1 MLRNH
6 TFCTRFRAFRPAR
19 LVSLLLAALLVF
31 SALPAGASGLSAGEG
46 AESGTMA
53 PEAVISAEDI
63 FRRGDFEKHYLLSDG
78 SFVAVSY
85 AEAVHYRDSNG
96 EWAEVDNTLTR
107 NAYSGRI
114 TNSYGRFGVSFADS
128 AASNA
133 ADGTVSISY
142 GGDTLSWTLSADSGT
157 SSAVQAGFSAQII
170 GAGEASAHA
179 AAGRSVSDAEAF
191 TSAKLSGRVS
201 YTGLLAAN
209 PEIAVNYTVFHN
221 KIEEDIILTS
231 PTDARVFTLDVKC
244 GTLSAR
250 VEEDN
255 SVVFLSEQGEVCF
268 RIGIPYMEDA
278 AGEVLN
284 DIAVSAV
291 RTSGGWAVSYTPDE
305 EWLRSDERVYPI
317 LLDPSVTTGEY
328 VSNIAD
334 TYVYRGNTA
343 DHSSEQRLYVGVKN
357 GNIYRTFLKINN
369 LPSIAANMPITGAT
383 LKLTRVS
390 GTSTGKTVKLYR
402 CGQSWSP
409 SGVTYANQPGSLT
422 YIGYSDFSSSTNYY
436 SFSLGSY
443 ASSMFTDFA
452 AGNYFGYMLRYG
464 DESTTNPDYNILYS
478 SEYTDSGSRP
488 LLTVTYGYSL
498 PSGLVNGGVYAF
510 RNGGSGSYMT
520 VHNGNDANAVNV
532 YQKKISSTSALGD
545 AQRFKLEYNSS
556 TGGYYLRAMCSSEGT
571 NRVLDIVKSGGY
583 VKSGCN
589 VQIHTAIDPLAQ
601 HWFIVAIS
609 TYRFKLL
616 PRTAM
621 NLALTAYPSSADGT
635 SGGTTSSSAG
645 NIYVSSFSSTNE
657 YQQWEIVDESGNIN
671 PGQGSLENGTYY
683 FNNPL
688 YGKYLGWDG
697 SADNSVKG
705 KSGYISEFGNNIR
718 WKLTNVSGKKYTIQS
733 ARDTSQYLTSPGY
746 FPIMST
752 LPSGGTIPDK
762 FLWEITV
769 ASGGGMLIKNVA
781 YGTYL
786 QTNSAGSLHLDS
798 FSSTDSDRYQY
809 SRWRALSI
817 SRYGNGSS
825 YELREL
831 TDFTINESLT
841 LPEEKY
847 KLSVTVTPSNAGLAT
862 LDDFALSCTSSSV
875 EVDNVNHTV
884 SSDTV
889 GTYAVVVT
897 HKVTG
902 KQKSFNFAVSR
913 YTLTFGFST
922 DNYTG
927 GCGYDN
933 RGSEHYAN
941 TIYKAFTPKKPYFS
955 QSKIQRSNGT
965 SFGGASKLNFQRGG
979 MIDDVDFMMYIGH
992 GISATRNT
1000 DDDGYC
1006 EYDASPDDR
1015 RKGNFLHFNYTS
1027 DGNVHGNSWDDKA
1040 NLYTSEA
1047 RFGSPTSR
1055 NRWVLLYTCR
1065 FLETNEYVS
1074 ENDLKK
1080 MLNGTHILMG
1090 YETQAYLCDDFA
1102 EVLADRLQRY
1112 DYDDNTGKYIEVPVI
1127 NAFFA
1132 AGDQGESKRTEDN
1145 HIQVAYYVRGT
1156 RYETIYAKPVECSS
1170 DPSNIYKITNGI
1182 NDDTIYR

>member
-31 SALPAGASGLSAGEG
+31 SALPAVASGLSAGEG

-63 FRRGDFEKHYLLSDG
+63 SRRGDFEKHYLLSDG

-85 AEAVHYRDSNG
+85 AEAVHYRDANG

-107 NAYSGRI
+107 NASSGRI

-128 AASNA
+128 AAANA

-142 GGDTLSWTLSADSGT
+142 GGDTLSWTLSTDSGT

-357 GNIYRTFLKINN
+357 GNVYRTFLKINN

-510 RNGGSGSYMT
+510 RNAGSGSYMT

-545 AQRFKLEYNSS
+545 AQRFKLEYVSS

-601 HWFIVAIS
+601 HWFIVAVSGGTFRIV
-609 TYRFKLL
+609 

-621 NLALTAYPSSADGT
+621 NLSLTSHSSADGT
-635 SGGTTSSSAG
+635 SGGTTSSSDG
-645 NIYVSSFSSTNE
+645 NIYVSETSTTWNNL
-657 YQQWEIVDESGNIN
+657 YQQWEIFDENGGANVSTTGTIA
-671 PGQGSLENGTYY
+671 NGTYY

-705 KSGYISEFGNNIR
+705 RSGYISEFGNNIR

-746 FPIMST
+746 FPIMSA

-798 FSSTDSDRYQY
+798 FGSTDSDRYQY
-809 SRWRALSI
+809 SRWRMI
-817 SRYGNGSS
+817 STSQYGNTGSFSKREFSNYSSFENCEIGIGETARIVVNKCYSAEIWCSPEDFTYTIESASVVGINSS
-825 YELREL
+825 YKVYSKDGKISGSRI
-831 TDFTINESLT
+831 T
-841 LPEEKY
+841 
-847 KLSVTVTPSNAGLAT
+847 A
-862 LDDFALSCTSSSV
+862 
-875 EVDNVNHTV
+875 
-884 SSDTV
+884 
-889 GTYAVVVT
+889 T
-897 HKVTG
+897 HKVTNIV
-902 KQKSFNFAVSR
+902 KQFYVIVGYSSTISSTPLAENIVNGLNQPYCIWPASSESTYYTAPDSIRRENLADIYSR
-913 YTLTFGFST
+913 ANLTITGGELLNYPRAAEMLRHYIGNTGSKYTLNFKDLISEWST
-922 DNYTG
+922 ARNY
-927 GCGYDN
+927 
-933 RGSEHYAN
+933 RA
-941 TIYKAFTPKKPYFS
+941 KAMNDLM
-955 QSKIQRSNGT
+955 R
-965 SFGGASKLNFQRGG
+965 
-979 MIDDVDFMMYIGH
+979 VVE
-992 GISATRNT
+992 ISAT
-1000 DDDGYC
+1000 
-1006 EYDASPDDR
+1006 
-1015 RKGNFLHFNYTS
+1015 TS
-1027 DGNVHGNSWDDKA
+1027 NKTIKTVEPIACSVNESSDCGWSIGSYSTSISCTYKKNGNSYIAVIEYELHDAYDWDRTVTSMGHLPVSPHEMWELHHGGYAK
-1040 NLYTSEA
+1040 NYEVYGKNTFTLTWTSGQTFTSE
-1047 RFGSPTSR
+1047 G
-1055 NRWVLLYTCR
+1055 VM
-1065 FLETNEYVS
+1065 TNE
-1074 ENDLKK
+1074 E
-1080 MLNGTHILMG
+1080 
-1090 YETQAYLCDDFA
+1090 
-1102 EVLADRLQRY
+1102 
-1112 DYDDNTGKYIEVPVI
+1112 
-1127 NAFFA
+1127 
-1132 AGDQGESKRTEDN
+1132 
-1145 HIQVAYYVRGT
+1145 
-1156 RYETIYAKPVECSS
+1156 
-1170 DPSNIYKITNGI
+1170 
-1182 NDDTIYR
+1182 

>member
-6 TFCTRFRAFRPAR
+6 TLGHRFRAFKPAR
-19 LVSLLLAALLVF
+19 FISLLLAALLVF
-31 SALPAGASGLSAGEG
+31 FALPAGASGLSAGES

-63 FRRGDFEKHYLLSDG
+63 SRRGDFEKHYLLSDG
-78 SFVAVSY
+78 SFIAVSY
-85 AEAVHYRDSNG
+85 AEAVHYRDANG

-107 NAYSGRI
+107 NASGRI
-114 TNSYGRFGVSFADS
+114 TNSYGGFGVSFADS
-128 AASNA
+128 AAANA
-133 ADGTVSISY
+133 ADGTVSISH
-142 GGDTLSWTLSADSGT
+142 GGDTLSWTLSTDSGT
-157 SSAVQAGFSAQII
+157 SSAVQTGFSAQII
-170 GAGEASAHA
+170 GAGEAAAHA
-179 AAGRSVSDAEAF
+179 AVGRSVSDAEAF

-201 YTGLLAAN
+201 YTGLLSAN

-231 PTDARVFTLDVKC
+231 PTDARVFTLDVRC

-305 EWLRSDERVYPI
+305 EWLRSEERVYPI

-328 VSNIAD
+328 VSNIVD
-334 TYVYRGNTA
+334 TYVYQGNTA

-357 GNIYRTFLKINN
+357 GNVYRTFLKINS
-369 LPSIAANMPITGAT
+369 LPSIEANMPVTGAT
-383 LKLTRVS
+383 LRLTRVS

-409 SGVTYANQPGSLT
+409 SGVTYANQPASVT

-452 AGNYFGYMLRYG
+452 AGNYYGYMLRYS
-464 DESTTNPDYNILYS
+464 DESTTNPDYNIMYS

-545 AQRFKLEYNSS
+545 AQRFKLEYVSS

-609 TYRFKLL
+609 AYRFKLL

-645 NIYVSSFSSTNE
+645 NIFVSSFSSTNE

-671 PGQGSLENGTYY
+671 PGGSGPLENGTYY

-688 YGKYLGWDG
+688 YGKYLSWDG
-697 SADNSVKG
+697 SADNAVKG
-705 KSGYISEFGNNIR
+705 RSGYISEFGNDIR

-746 FPIMST
+746 FPMMSS
-752 LPSGGTIPDK
+752 LPSGSTIPDK
-762 FLWEITV
+762 FLWEITG
-769 ASGGGMLIKNVA
+769 AIGGGMLIKNVA

-798 FSSTDSDRYQY
+798 CGSTSSDRYQY
-809 SRWRALSI
+809 SRWRMASTDYYGSGGSTTKREFSSGSYFPDLEVAVNTSKTITITKGYQNEIWCSPSVDFTYSYSSDRFSLSSATVTGI
-817 SRYGNGSS
+817 KRGEGTITATHKITGRVLYLDVFVSNAYLSESEKAEIQNGI
-825 YELREL
+825 REL
-831 TDFTINESLT
+831 VGDGYIYLPLYNDNDAEYSINQIIEHDRAITESANRYRIPKEFIQSVLFREIWCYNMLDHVGDSAVEDYYNWKRGLGSKPVVIKTDSSTGIAQIFAKTAIKALNNARTRGFISLSE
-841 LPEEKY
+841 PY
-847 KLSVTVTPSNAGLAT
+847 
-862 LDDFALSCTSSSV
+862 DFNDYEDAWYV
-875 EVDNVNHTV
+875 WD
-884 SSDTV
+884 
-889 GTYAVVVT
+889 
-897 HKVTG
+897 
-902 KQKSFNFAVSR
+902 R
-913 YTLTFGFST
+913 M
-922 DNYTG
+922 
-927 GCGYDN
+927 
-933 RGSEHYAN
+933 
-941 TIYKAFTPKKPYFS
+941 
-955 QSKIQRSNGT
+955 RSNDDYSIDCCALVILDCQYEFSSEIPYSEFFDYSAGKIKRILARYNGT
-965 SFGGASKLNFQRGG
+965 N
-979 MIDDVDFMMYIGH
+979 
-992 GISATRNT
+992 
-1000 DDDGYC
+1000 
-1006 EYDASPDDR
+1006 
-1015 RKGNFLHFNYTS
+1015 
-1027 DGNVHGNSWDDKA
+1027 DKA
-1040 NLYTSEA
+1040 TEYGEA
-1047 RFGSPTSR
+1047 CYEYYEIFKAA
-1055 NRWVLLYTCR
+1055 
-1065 FLETNEYVS
+1065 NE
-1074 ENDLKK
+1074 
-1080 MLNGTHILMG
+1080 
-1090 YETQAYLCDDFA
+1090 
-1102 EVLADRLQRY
+1102 
-1112 DYDDNTGKYIEVPVI
+1112 
-1127 NAFFA
+1127 
-1132 AGDQGESKRTEDN
+1132 
-1145 HIQVAYYVRGT
+1145 
-1156 RYETIYAKPVECSS
+1156 
-1170 DPSNIYKITNGI
+1170 
-1182 NDDTIYR
+1182 

>member
-63 FRRGDFEKHYLLSDG
+63 SRRGDFEKHYLLSDG

-142 GGDTLSWTLSADSGT
+142 GGDTLSWTLSTDSGT

-510 RNGGSGSYMT
+510 RNAGSGSYMT

-601 HWFIVAIS
+601 HWFIVAVSGGTFRIV
-609 TYRFKLL
+609 

-621 NLALTAYPSSADGT
+621 NLSLTSHSSADGT
-635 SGGTTSSSAG
+635 SGGTTSSSDG
-645 NIYVSSFSSTNE
+645 NIYVSETSTTWNNL
-657 YQQWEIVDESGNIN
+657 YQQWEIFDENGGANVSTTGTIA
-671 PGQGSLENGTYY
+671 NGTYY

-697 SADNSVKG
+697 SADNAVKG

-746 FPIMST
+746 FPIMSA

-798 FSSTDSDRYQY
+798 FGSTDSDRYQY
-809 SRWRALSI
+809 SRWRAPSV

-831 TDFTINESLT
+831 TDFEL
-841 LPEEKY
+841 EEEIY
-847 KLSVTVTPSNAGLAT
+847 VERWTEYYISIIVTPGNAGFAT
-862 LDDFALSCTSSSV
+862 LDDFTLSTTDSSV
-875 EVDNVNHTV
+875 TIDSVKHTI
-884 SSDTV
+884 SSDTLGDHSFSMV
-889 GTYAVVVT
+889 

-902 KQKSFNFAVSR
+902 KKKNFLFYVGNYNSI
-913 YTLTFGFST
+913 FGFST
-922 DNYTG
+922 D
-927 GCGYDN
+927 D
-933 RGSEHYAN
+933 
-941 TIYKAFTPKKPYFS
+941 
-955 QSKIQRSNGT
+955 
-965 SFGGASKLNFQRGG
+965 
-979 MIDDVDFMMYIGH
+979 
-992 GISATRNT
+992 
-1000 DDDGYC
+1000 
-1006 EYDASPDDR
+1006 
-1015 RKGNFLHFNYTS
+1015 
-1027 DGNVHGNSWDDKA
+1027 
-1040 NLYTSEA
+1040 
-1047 RFGSPTSR
+1047 
-1055 NRWVLLYTCR
+1055 
-1065 FLETNEYVS
+1065 
-1074 ENDLKK
+1074 
-1080 MLNGTHILMG
+1080 
-1090 YETQAYLCDDFA
+1090 
-1102 EVLADRLQRY
+1102 
-1112 DYDDNTGKYIEVPVI
+1112 
-1127 NAFFA
+1127 
-1132 AGDQGESKRTEDN
+1132 
-1145 HIQVAYYVRGT
+1145 
-1156 RYETIYAKPVECSS
+1156 
-1170 DPSNIYKITNGI
+1170 
-1182 NDDTIYR
+1182 

>member
-6 TFCTRFRAFRPAR
+6 TFCTRFRAFRPVR

-63 FRRGDFEKHYLLSDG
+63 SRRGDFEKHYLLSDG

-85 AEAVHYRDSNG
+85 AEAVHYRDANG

-114 TNSYGRFGVSFADS
+114 TNSYGGFGVSFADS
-128 AASNA
+128 AAANS

-142 GGDTLSWTLSADSGT
+142 GGDTLSWTLSTDSGT

-170 GAGEASAHA
+170 GASEASAHA

-334 TYVYRGNTA
+334 TYVYQGNTA

-510 RNGGSGSYMT
+510 RNAGSGSYMT

-545 AQRFKLEYNSS
+545 AQRFKLEYDSS

-671 PGQGSLENGTYY
+671 PGQSGPLENGTYY

-697 SADNSVKG
+697 NADSSVKG
-705 KSGYISEFGNNIR
+705 KSGYISSLGNNIR
-718 WKLTNVSGKKYTIQS
+718 WELTNVSGKKYTIQS

-746 FPIMST
+746 FPIMSA
-752 LPSGGTIPDK
+752 LPSGSTIPDK

-809 SRWRALSI
+809 SRWRMASTDY
-817 SRYGNGSS
+817 YGNSGTTTKREFSSGSYFPDLEVTVDTS
-825 YELREL
+825 KTITITKGYQNEIWCSPSI
-831 TDFTINESLT
+831 DFTYSYSSDRFSL
-841 LPEEKY
+841 
-847 KLSVTVTPSNAGLAT
+847 SSATVTGIKRGEGIITA
-862 LDDFALSCTSSSV
+862 
-875 EVDNVNHTV
+875 
-884 SSDTV
+884 
-889 GTYAVVVT
+889 T

-902 KQKSFNFAVSR
+902 RVLYLDVFVSNA
-913 YTLTFGFST
+913 YW
-922 DNYTG
+922 YE
-927 GCGYDN
+927 
-933 RGSEHYAN
+933 SEK
-941 TIYKAFTPKKPYFS
+941 TEV
-955 QSKIQRSNGT
+955 RNGIRELV
-965 SFGGASKLNFQRGG
+965 G
-979 MIDDVDFMMYIGH
+979 
-992 GISATRNT
+992 
-1000 DDDGYC
+1000 DGYIYLPLYNDNDAEYSINRII
-1006 EYDASPDDR
+1006 EYDRAITES
-1015 RKGNFLHFNYTS
+1015 
-1027 DGNVHGNSWDDKA
+1027 A
-1040 NLYTSEA
+1040 NRYRIPKEFIQS
-1047 RFGSPTSR
+1047 
-1055 NRWVLLYTCR
+1055 VLFREIWCY
-1065 FLETNEYVS
+1065 S
-1074 ENDLKK
+1074 
-1080 MLNGTHILMG
+1080 MLDH
-1090 YETQAYLCDDFA
+1090 
-1102 EVLADRLQRY
+1102 V
-1112 DYDDNTGKYIEVPVI
+1112 
-1127 NAFFA
+1127 
-1132 AGDQGESKRTEDN
+1132 GDSA
-1145 HIQVAYYVRGT
+1145 V
-1156 RYETIYAKPVECSS
+1156 
-1170 DPSNIYKITNGI
+1170 
-1182 NDDTIYR
+1182 

>member
-53 PEAVISAEDI
+53 PETVISAEDI
-63 FRRGDFEKHYLLSDG
+63 SRRGDFEKHYLLSDG

-85 AEAVHYRDSNG
+85 AEAVHYRDANG

-107 NAYSGRI
+107 NASSGRI
-114 TNSYGRFGVSFADS
+114 TNSYGGFGVSFADS

-221 KIEEDIILTS
+221 KIEEDIILAS

-357 GNIYRTFLKINN
+357 GNVYRTFLKINN

-762 FLWEITV
+762 FLWEITY
-769 ASGGGMLIKNVA
+769 SPSGGMLIKNVA

-831 TDFTINESLT
+831 TDFEL
-841 LPEEKY
+841 EEEIY
-847 KLSVTVTPSNAGLAT
+847 VERWTEYYISIIVTPGNAGLAMPNDFT
-862 LDDFALSCTSSSV
+862 LSTTDSSV
-875 EVDNVNHTV
+875 TIDNVKHTI
-884 SSDTV
+884 SSDTL
-889 GTYAVVVT
+889 GDHSFSMT

-902 KQKSFNFAVSR
+902 KKKNFVFYVGN

-922 DNYTG
+922 DNYTA
-927 GCGYDN
+927 GCRYGH
-933 RGSEHYAN
+933 RSSELYAN
-941 TIYKAFTPKKPYFS
+941 RMYLKSDWYPNDIFYG
-955 QSKIQRSNGT
+955 SNRRMSNNGE
-965 SFGGASKLNFQRGG
+965 FGGASKRNFQRGG
-979 MIDDVDFMMYIGH
+979 MIDDVDFMIYIGH
-992 GISATRNT
+992 GISATRNR
-1000 DDDGYC
+1000 DC

-1027 DGNVHGNSWDDKA
+1027 DGHVHGNSWDDKA

-1090 YETQAYLCDDFA
+1090 YETQAYLCEAFSTRFA
-1102 EVLADRLQRY
+1102 ERLQKQ
-1112 DYDDNTGKYIEVPVI
+1112 DENEDVSSII
-1127 NAFFA
+1127 NAFFH
-1132 AGDQGESKRTEDN
+1132 AGDFGERPYADDN
-1145 HIQVAYYVRGT
+1145 HIQVAYYVSGT
-1156 RYETIYAKPVECSS
+1156 RYETIYDEFVRCSS

-1182 NDDTIYR
+1182 RDNVLYE

>member
-63 FRRGDFEKHYLLSDG
+63 SRRGDFEKHYLLSDG
-78 SFVAVSY
+78 SFAAVSY

-107 NAYSGRI
+107 NASSGRI
-114 TNSYGRFGVSFADS
+114 TNSYGGFGVSFADS
-128 AASNA
+128 AAANA

-142 GGDTLSWTLSADSGT
+142 GGDTLSWTLSTDSGT

-357 GNIYRTFLKINN
+357 GNVYRTFLKINN

-452 AGNYFGYMLRYG
+452 AGNYFGYMLCYG

-545 AQRFKLEYNSS
+545 AQRFKLEYDSS

-671 PGQGSLENGTYY
+671 PGRSGPLENGTYY

-705 KSGYISEFGNNIR
+705 KSGYISSLGNDIR

-746 FPIMST
+746 FPIMSA
-752 LPSGGTIPDK
+752 LPSGSTIPDK

-798 FSSTDSDRYQY
+798 CGNTSSDRYQY
-809 SRWRALSI
+809 SRWRMASTDY
-817 SRYGNGSS
+817 YGNSGTTTKREFSSGSYFPDLEVTVNTS
-825 YELREL
+825 KTITITKGYQNEIWCSPSI
-831 TDFTINESLT
+831 DFTYSYSSDRFSL
-841 LPEEKY
+841 
-847 KLSVTVTPSNAGLAT
+847 SSATVTGIKRGEGIITA
-862 LDDFALSCTSSSV
+862 
-875 EVDNVNHTV
+875 
-884 SSDTV
+884 
-889 GTYAVVVT
+889 T

-902 KQKSFNFAVSR
+902 RVLYLDVFVSNAYLSESEKTEMRNGIRELVGDGYIYLPLYNDNDAEYSINRIIEYDRAITESANRYRIPKEFIQSVLFREIWCYSMLDHVGDSAVEDYYNWKRGLGSKPVVIKTDSSTGIAQIFAKTAINALNNARARGFISLSEPYDFNDYEDAWYVW
-913 YTLTFGFST
+913 
-922 DNYTG
+922 
-927 GCGYDN
+927 N
-933 RGSEHYAN
+933 RM
-941 TIYKAFTPKKPYFS
+941 
-955 QSKIQRSNGT
+955 RSNDDYSIDCCALVILDCQYEFSSEIPYSEFFDYSAGKIKRILARYNGT
-965 SFGGASKLNFQRGG
+965 N
-979 MIDDVDFMMYIGH
+979 
-992 GISATRNT
+992 
-1000 DDDGYC
+1000 
-1006 EYDASPDDR
+1006 
-1015 RKGNFLHFNYTS
+1015 
-1027 DGNVHGNSWDDKA
+1027 DKA
-1040 NLYTSEA
+1040 TEYGEA
-1047 RFGSPTSR
+1047 CYEYYEIFKAA
-1055 NRWVLLYTCR
+1055 
-1065 FLETNEYVS
+1065 NE
-1074 ENDLKK
+1074 
-1080 MLNGTHILMG
+1080 
-1090 YETQAYLCDDFA
+1090 
-1102 EVLADRLQRY
+1102 
-1112 DYDDNTGKYIEVPVI
+1112 
-1127 NAFFA
+1127 
-1132 AGDQGESKRTEDN
+1132 
-1145 HIQVAYYVRGT
+1145 
-1156 RYETIYAKPVECSS
+1156 
-1170 DPSNIYKITNGI
+1170 
-1182 NDDTIYR
+1182 

>member
-63 FRRGDFEKHYLLSDG
+63 SRRGDFEKHYLLSDG

-85 AEAVHYRDSNG
+85 AEAVHYRDANG

-107 NAYSGRI
+107 NASSGRI
-114 TNSYGRFGVSFADS
+114 TNSYGGFGVSFADS
-128 AASNA
+128 AAANA

-142 GGDTLSWTLSADSGT
+142 GGDTLSWTLSTDSGT

-334 TYVYRGNTA
+334 TYVYQGNTA

-357 GNIYRTFLKINN
+357 GNVYRTFLKINN

-390 GTSTGKTVKLYR
+390 GTSTGKTVRLYR

-452 AGNYFGYMLRYG
+452 AGNYFGYMLCYG

-697 SADNSVKG
+697 NADSSVKG
-705 KSGYISEFGNNIR
+705 KSGYISSLGNNIR
-718 WKLTNVSGKKYTIQS
+718 WELTNVSGKKYTIQS

-746 FPIMST
+746 FPIMSA
-752 LPSGGTIPDK
+752 LPSGSTIPDK

-809 SRWRALSI
+809 SRWRAPSV

-831 TDFTINESLT
+831 TDFEL
-841 LPEEKY
+841 EEEIY
-847 KLSVTVTPSNAGLAT
+847 VERWTEYYISIIVTPGNAGFAT
-862 LDDFALSCTSSSV
+862 LDDFTLSTTDSSV
-875 EVDNVNHTV
+875 TIDSVKHTI
-884 SSDTV
+884 SSDTLGDHSFSMV
-889 GTYAVVVT
+889 

-902 KQKSFNFAVSR
+902 KKKNFLFYVGNYNSI
-913 YTLTFGFST
+913 FGFST
-922 DNYTG
+922 D
-927 GCGYDN
+927 D
-933 RGSEHYAN
+933 
-941 TIYKAFTPKKPYFS
+941 
-955 QSKIQRSNGT
+955 
-965 SFGGASKLNFQRGG
+965 
-979 MIDDVDFMMYIGH
+979 
-992 GISATRNT
+992 
-1000 DDDGYC
+1000 
-1006 EYDASPDDR
+1006 
-1015 RKGNFLHFNYTS
+1015 
-1027 DGNVHGNSWDDKA
+1027 
-1040 NLYTSEA
+1040 
-1047 RFGSPTSR
+1047 
-1055 NRWVLLYTCR
+1055 
-1065 FLETNEYVS
+1065 
-1074 ENDLKK
+1074 
-1080 MLNGTHILMG
+1080 
-1090 YETQAYLCDDFA
+1090 
-1102 EVLADRLQRY
+1102 
-1112 DYDDNTGKYIEVPVI
+1112 
-1127 NAFFA
+1127 
-1132 AGDQGESKRTEDN
+1132 
-1145 HIQVAYYVRGT
+1145 
-1156 RYETIYAKPVECSS
+1156 
-1170 DPSNIYKITNGI
+1170 
-1182 NDDTIYR
+1182 

>member
-63 FRRGDFEKHYLLSDG
+63 SRRGDFEKHYLLSDG

-85 AEAVHYRDSNG
+85 AEAVHYRDADG

-107 NAYSGRI
+107 NASSGRI
-114 TNSYGRFGVSFADS
+114 TNSYGGFGVSFADS
-128 AASNA
+128 AAANA

-179 AAGRSVSDAEAF
+179 SAGRSVSDAEAF

-357 GNIYRTFLKINN
+357 GNVYRTFLKINN

-390 GTSTGKTVKLYR
+390 GTSTGKTVRLYR

-452 AGNYFGYMLRYG
+452 AGNYFGYMLCYG

-498 PSGLVNGGVYAF
+498 PSA
-510 RNGGSGSYMT
+510 
-520 VHNGNDANAVNV
+520 
-532 YQKKISSTSALGD
+532 
-545 AQRFKLEYNSS
+545 
-556 TGGYYLRAMCSSEGT
+556 GGYYLRAMCSSEGT

-671 PGQGSLENGTYY
+671 PGRSGPLENGTYY

-697 SADNSVKG
+697 SADTSVKG
-705 KSGYISEFGNNIR
+705 KSGYVSEFGNNIR

-762 FLWEITV
+762 FLWEITY
-769 ASGGGMLIKNVA
+769 SPSGGMLIKNVA

-798 FSSTDSDRYQY
+798 FGSTDSDRYQY

-831 TDFTINESLT
+831 TDFEL
-841 LPEEKY
+841 EEEIY
-847 KLSVTVTPSNAGLAT
+847 VERWTEYYISIIVTPGNAGFAT
-862 LDDFALSCTSSSV
+862 LDDFTLSTTDSSV
-875 EVDNVNHTV
+875 TIDSVKHTI
-884 SSDTV
+884 SSDTLGDHSFSMV
-889 GTYAVVVT
+889 

-902 KQKSFNFAVSR
+902 KKKNFLFYVGNYNSI
-913 YTLTFGFST
+913 FGFST
-922 DNYTG
+922 D
-927 GCGYDN
+927 D
-933 RGSEHYAN
+933 
-941 TIYKAFTPKKPYFS
+941 
-955 QSKIQRSNGT
+955 
-965 SFGGASKLNFQRGG
+965 
-979 MIDDVDFMMYIGH
+979 
-992 GISATRNT
+992 
-1000 DDDGYC
+1000 
-1006 EYDASPDDR
+1006 
-1015 RKGNFLHFNYTS
+1015 
-1027 DGNVHGNSWDDKA
+1027 
-1040 NLYTSEA
+1040 
-1047 RFGSPTSR
+1047 
-1055 NRWVLLYTCR
+1055 
-1065 FLETNEYVS
+1065 
-1074 ENDLKK
+1074 
-1080 MLNGTHILMG
+1080 
-1090 YETQAYLCDDFA
+1090 
-1102 EVLADRLQRY
+1102 
-1112 DYDDNTGKYIEVPVI
+1112 
-1127 NAFFA
+1127 
-1132 AGDQGESKRTEDN
+1132 
-1145 HIQVAYYVRGT
+1145 
-1156 RYETIYAKPVECSS
+1156 
-1170 DPSNIYKITNGI
+1170 
-1182 NDDTIYR
+1182 